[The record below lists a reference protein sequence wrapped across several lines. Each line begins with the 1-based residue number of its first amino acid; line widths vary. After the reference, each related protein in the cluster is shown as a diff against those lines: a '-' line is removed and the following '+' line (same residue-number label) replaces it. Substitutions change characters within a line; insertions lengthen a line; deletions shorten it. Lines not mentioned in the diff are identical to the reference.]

1 MNLILLF
8 QEDFIDENKVS
19 LKGRRLNHV
28 LSVHRAQLGDT
39 LKIGIVN
46 GKIGTGLITSLTTD
60 ALEME
65 VKLTDAPPKPSNI
78 QIILA
83 MTRPKVFKR
92 VLQDLTTMGV
102 KKIFVIKTWRV
113 DKSYWGS
120 SYLNNEALLK
130 HMILGLEQGK
140 DTILPEVHIKKLFK
154 PFVEDEIPDII
165 RGTKAIVAH
174 PTSNKECPYN
184 LKEPITLAIGP
195 EGGFIPYEVEMLKNQ
210 GFEIVNL
217 GDRILR
223 TETVIPYLI
232 GRLS

>member
-39 LKIGIVN
+39 LKIGVVN

-174 PTSNKECPYN
+174 PTSIKKCPYN

-195 EGGFIPYEVEMLKNQ
+195 EGGFIPYEIEMLKNQ